1 LTDERVTAFIE
12 RIEKKATLID
22 PVPSR
27 ISYERDPDDE
37 PVLNLALEA
46 NARYLVT
53 RDNDL
58 LDLMQENDPVG
69 KLLRQQA
76 PDLTILDPTAFL
88 RAITGER
95 PWPSQRPNG

>member
-27 ISYERDPDDE
+27 ISYERNPDDE
-37 PVLNLALEA
+37 PVLNLGLEA